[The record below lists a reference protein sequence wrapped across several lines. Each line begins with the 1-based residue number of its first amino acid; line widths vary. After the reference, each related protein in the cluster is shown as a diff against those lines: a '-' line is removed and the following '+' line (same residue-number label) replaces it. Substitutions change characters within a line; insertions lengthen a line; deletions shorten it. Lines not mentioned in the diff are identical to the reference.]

1 MSKEKLNIAL
11 ITFEFPPYNAIGGIG
26 SYFFNLAN
34 LLGNYGHK
42 VFVFSCTNKEPT
54 LAFIKNENYE
64 NYLILALSNNQFRKE
79 VTKVFSDFLLEH
91 KIDVIE
97 SPEVGACALDIK
109 NKYPHIPLIV
119 KMHTPGVLIT
129 KVYNSYHTF
138 FKKIRYV
145 LGSLRKGKLDLGFWA
160 TSDKNM
166 ENDDEYIICKKADV
180 LLSPSNALKKWA
192 IKFWKFQENKITV
205 IANPFFLFSKHQ
217 TNAIK
222 RDSKII
228 CFVGKLTIL
237 KGIVVLTAS
246 IKKIVEQYPEYRFK
260 IVGRD
265 ELISKEIPSAKS
277 WMINT
282 LGESAKKV
290 DFLGALNGDEVRNVF
305 ETSDIC
311 LVPSLWENYP
321 TVILEAIVAGCPVI
335 ASNRGGMPEI
345 IEHKKT
351 GLLFSATSSNDLTE
365 KIKLIIEHKNFG
377 FELAKN
383 AQVMVLNNI
392 DVQKNIL
399 NVYEQF
405 QKHNCNN

>member
-1 MSKEKLNIAL
+1 MNKEKLNIAL
-11 ITFEFPPYNAIGGIG
+11 ITFEFPPHNAIGGIG

-42 VFVFSCTNKEPT
+42 VFVFSCTNKKPT
-54 LAFIKNENYE
+54 HVCIKNENYE
-64 NYLILALSNNQFRKE
+64 NYLILASSNNQFRKE
-79 VTKVFSDFLLEH
+79 VTKVFSDFLLEN

-109 NKYPHIPLIV
+109 NKYPLIPLIV

-129 KVYNSYHTF
+129 KIYNSHHTF
-138 FKKIRYV
+138 FKKMRYV

-166 ENDDEYIICKKADV
+166 ENDDEYIICTKADV

-192 IKFWKFQENKITV
+192 INFWKFEENKINV
-205 IANPFFLFSKHQ
+205 IANPYFIYSEQ
-217 TNAIK
+217 QSNVID
-222 RDSKII
+222 RDNKII

-237 KGIVVLTAS
+237 KGIVVLTEA
-246 IKKIVEQYPEYRFK
+246 IKKIVKQYPEYRFK

-265 ELISKEIPSAKS
+265 EPISKEIQSAKS
-277 WMINT
+277 LMINT
-282 LGESAKKV
+282 LGKFSKKV
-290 DFLGALNGDEVRNVF
+290 DFLGVLNGEEVRNVF

-311 LVPSLWENYP
+311 LVPSLWENCP
-321 TVILEAIVAGCPVI
+321 TVILEAMAAGCPVI
-335 ASNRGGMPEI
+335 AADRGGMPEL

-351 GLLFSATSSNDLTE
+351 GLLFSATSSNDLAK
-365 KIKLIIEHKNFG
+365 KIKLLIEHKNFG

-383 AQVMVLNNI
+383 AQVSMLNNI
-392 DVQKNIL
+392 NLQKNIL
-399 NVYEQF
+399 NIYEQF
-405 QKHNCNN
+405 QKHDSNN